1 MSAEN
6 SSKSLQLDDSEDY
19 DTSVSCVSSDLSRR
33 ASAPVY
39 LSPDVQCLDPDPDA
53 DVDDQAIPVQGSMFY
68 TRLKDA
74 AGLSQVPT
82 PGFANAAAFE
92 RSFERS
98 SDASSEL
105 FYTSFAEPLS
115 LLEARARSLNFSKPP
130 THDVIKRIILR
141 SRRDNGSLPMDL
153 DDDVTDSFPPTT
165 GIEKVDELSRGYYN
179 LTPTDSPLREIG
191 SPLSYVYPIRVVLGV
206 QRDLRDPKLVIF
218 PPPIPICILSPLDYV
233 GPSRIVQG
241 EDSWAFIVPSKMTIW
256 KAVLKRGV
264 DKHYRPLNHDPATG
278 QPRKVLVERCRVGRA
293 TYSVRSQVTSQ
304 LAVNLFLQL
313 PSPHPYRLTEIQVE
327 YLGMYVMRHIDNI
340 KMTPESL
347 RMVSDEDM
355 NRIYHDLSPSLST
368 ASEPNMQFPF
378 VMFSYIRFDDH
389 LIGAIDR
396 AAQKS
401 NTNESVARLR
411 RDIVEGVVD
420 NSLNQQDA
428 TWDWTPA
435 EDDGDGANRGD
446 KNYADLDAEDDDNDA
461 GSDDDYSD
469 VHLSAVR
476 SQ

>member
-6 SSKSLQLDDSEDY
+6 SSESLQLDDSEDH
-19 DTSVSCVSSDLSRR
+19 DASVSCVSSGLPSR
-33 ASAPVY
+33 APAPVY
-39 LSPDVQCLDPDPDA
+39 LSPDVQCLDPEPEA

-68 TRLKDA
+68 TRLEDA
-74 AGLSQVPT
+74 AGPSQVPT
-82 PGFANAAAFE
+82 PEFANATAFE

-141 SRRDNGSLPMDL
+141 GRRDNGSFPTDL
-153 DDDVTDSFPPTT
+153 DDDVTDSFPLTT
-165 GIEKVDELSRGYYN
+165 GIEKVDEPSRAYYN
-179 LTPTDSPLREIG
+179 LTPTDSPLRKIG
-191 SPLSYVYPIRVVLGV
+191 SPLSYLYPIRVILHV
-206 QRDLRDPKLVIF
+206 QRDLRDLKLVIF
-218 PPPIPICILSPLDYV
+218 PPPIPIYILSPLDYV

-264 DKHYRPLNHDPATG
+264 DKHYRPLNREPATG
-278 QPRKVLVERCRVGRA
+278 QPRKVLVERRRVGRA
-293 TYSVRSQVTSQ
+293 TYSARSQVTSQ

-313 PSPHPYRLTEIQVE
+313 PSPHTHRLAEIQVE
-327 YLGMYVMRHIDNI
+327 YLGMYVMRHVDNI

-368 ASEPNMQFPF
+368 ASKPNMQFPF
-378 VMFSYIRFDDH
+378 VMFSYIKFDDH
-389 LIGAIDR
+389 LIGSIDR

-401 NTNESVARLR
+401 NTNESLARLR

-420 NSLNQQDA
+420 NSLNQQDV
-428 TWDWTPA
+428 TWDWAPA
-435 EDDGDGANRGD
+435 DDDDDGTNHDD
-446 KNYADLDAEDDDNDA
+446 KNYADVDAD
-461 GSDDDYSD
+461 SDDDYND
-469 VHLSAVR
+469 VHLSALE